1 MKLSIKDIHK
11 SFGQNQVLKGVDISF
26 EKPGVSAIVGP
37 NGSGKTTIIKCILG
51 MVIPDAGEIVVGDQN
66 IKGDWEYR
74 NHIDYVPQI
83 ARFPENLQVSE
94 LLEMIKDIR
103 PGQTKADE
111 LIQLFEVESFEDRR
125 LGNLSGG
132 MRQKVNLIL
141 ALMYDSPII
150 ILDEP
155 TAGLDPVALIKLKNL
170 INEEREKGKVIL
182 ITTHIMSLVDELADN
197 IVFLL
202 DGHIKFAGTVDELK
216 QTFGG
221 DKIEESIANI
231 LTESGQTIENP
242 INVTQ

>member
-1 MKLSIKDIHK
+1 MNLSIKDIHK
-11 SFGQNQVLKGVDISF
+11 SFGQNHVLKGIDISF
-26 EKPGVSAIVGP
+26 QEPGVSAIVGP

-51 MVIPDAGEIVVGDQN
+51 MVIPDSGEISVGGQS
-66 IKGDWEYR
+66 IKGDWKYR
-74 NHIDYVPQI
+74 DQIDYVPQI
-83 ARFPENLQVSE
+83 AKFPENLQVSE

-170 INEEREKGKVIL
+170 IDEEREKGKIIL

-197 IVFLL
+197 VVFLL
-202 DGHIKFAGTVDELK
+202 DGHIKFAGSVNELK
-216 QTFGG
+216 QSYGG
-221 DKIEESIANI
+221 HKIEESIANI
-231 LTESGQTIENP
+231 LIDNQQLKENP
-242 INVTQ
+242 INII